1 MGQAPDDRAEQTNG
15 DTVPGPEGIP
25 ILGVLPRFARDPI
38 GFMARSARAY
48 GPVVR
53 WEFPTER
60 GFLITGPKEVE
71 RILVTEN
78 QHYAKGRLF
87 QQSAQPLLGEGLLT
101 SEGEL
106 WRRQR
111 HRIEPSFHPDR
122 LEQYTTIMTERTEK
136 IVNRWQDGE
145 TRDLHAD
152 MMGLTLEIVAEAL
165 LGVDIRDRTP
175 AVREAL
181 DAITTH
187 AEKLRTNYVPLWVPT
202 PLNRR
207 FHRSM
212 DVLDEI
218 VSDIIEDRRADPGED
233 VVSSLLAATDE
244 AGDRMS
250 TEQVHD
256 EILTLLFAGHE
267 TTALALTYAFFA
279 LARHPE
285 VEADLQA
292 ELDATLGNDPP
303 AVGELPE
310 LPSTERVIKETL
322 RLYPPVYAILR
333 EPKQDVELGG
343 YRIPAG
349 STLTLSQYAVHR
361 DPGLYSDPM
370 AFRPDRWKTDLEA
383 NLPRFGYFPFA
394 GGPRRCIGDRFAML
408 EARLILATVV
418 SQFHLELVSSPSIR
432 FGAGF
437 TMRPKDP
444 IQVRVHAR

>member
-1 MGQAPDDRAEQTNG
+1 MQQAPDDRPEQPNG
-15 DTVPGPEGIP
+15 DTVPGPGGAP
-25 ILGVLPRFARDPI
+25 VLGVLPRFARDPF
-38 GFMARSARAY
+38 GFMERSARVY

-60 GFLITGPKEVE
+60 GFLLTGPDEIE
-71 RILVTEN
+71 RVLVTDN
-78 QHYAKGRLF
+78 QHYVKGRVF
-87 QQSAQPLLGEGLLT
+87 QRSAQPLLGRGLLA
-101 SEGEL
+101 SGGDV

-111 HRIEPSFHPDR
+111 HRIEPAFHPDR
-122 LEQYTTIMTERTEK
+122 LEQYTTIMVERTAET
-136 IVNRWQDGE
+136 IDGWRDGE

-152 MMGLTLEIVAEAL
+152 MMALTLEIVAEAL
-165 LGVDIRDRTP
+165 LGVDIRDRTT

-181 DAITTH
+181 DDVTTH

-207 FHRSM
+207 FRRGM

-256 EILTLLFAGHE
+256 EVLTLLFAGHE
-267 TTALALTYAFFA
+267 TTALALTYAVFA
-279 LARHPE
+279 LAQHPDAE
-285 VEADLQA
+285 SDLHA
-292 ELDATLGNDPP
+292 ELDASLGNDPSS
-303 AVGELPE
+303 VDDLPD
-310 LPSTERVIKETL
+310 LPFTEHVVKETM

-333 EPKQDVELGG
+333 EPTQDVELGG

-349 STLTLSQYAVHR
+349 STLTLSQYVVHR
-361 DPGLYSDPM
+361 DPGLYNDPTT
-370 AFRPDRWKTDLEA
+370 FRPDRWTDDLEA
-383 NLPRFGYFPFA
+383 DLPRFGYFPFA

-408 EARLILATVV
+408 EARLILATIFG
-418 SQFHLELVSSPSIR
+418 QYHLELVSSPSIR

-444 IQVRVHAR
+444 IQVRAHAR